1 MPVLGFRHDN
11 YTANTKFFKLMISM
25 ILTKF
30 GPPFLLVILGAGIGS
45 FIQVKGNYKKLAS
58 CPDCVCPRCPDPP
71 TVSVQPFDVE
81 KIKNLKAFTYSP
93 GFTGSISVAGVDSTS
108 IKRYIDAAV
117 LNAFEKHVVKTDK
130 K

>member
-1 MPVLGFRHDN
+1 
-11 YTANTKFFKLMISM
+11 M

-30 GPPFLLVILGAGIGS
+30 GTPILLVVIGAGLGTIFQMKS
-45 FIQVKGNYKKLAS
+45 NINKLS
-58 CPDCVCPRCPDPP
+58 KCPDCVCPRCPDPP

-108 IKRYIDAAV
+108 IKRYIDQAV
-117 LNAFEKHVVKTDK
+117 LSAFEKHVVKPEK
-130 K
+130 KKRK